1 MKKFLGNIKKKSG
14 SPERN
19 GSAPVVLPQGDA
31 PEAVVVREVTAFCE
45 SGAPNSAAAGDEYL
59 HLPAIVDA
67 AESSPTAARE
77 AAATIRRYLSK
88 DHYQRG
94 FAQYNAVML
103 LRILTD
109 NPGQAFTQNFDAK
122 FLSTIKELLREG
134 KDGSVQQILRETLDY
149 FEVEKA
155 PGNDTLGP
163 LVEMWRKEKGKRN
176 TLRQTVGS
184 TAVKALFQDHQ
195 TEQLQQHRVPPPFMG
210 QQHQSSRRTD
220 VLPPPEELA
229 SRIEEAKTT
238 ARLLVQTVQSTP
250 QSELLANDLVQ
261 EFAGRAQS
269 AQRSIQAYMNCQNPA
284 PDPDTMLTLIETN
297 DQLNIAM
304 SKHQRSVLQ
313 ARKAQ
318 GTATPSPG
326 PQTESMPNPLSMP
339 QHTLGQNVYASG
351 GQGGPQAYSISAH
364 QGQNATPPSVN
375 PQRDEEQYA
384 PPPGPPPAAR
394 GAVRNQEATNSHSH
408 SGLFSATETAPP
420 LPTRARPQSQ
430 AAAYGV
436 GDNPFADDAYGP
448 DSPQHNKSNTSYNLV
463 DIDDTPSPKRQ
474 DSFPL
479 RHDTE
484 NSREQ
489 HQVNPYGTTS
499 GYMHRQDSPPAH
511 GAIHGT
517 GADDILAH
525 QDQPSNERAT
535 DFMSPV
541 DDTGRRMNDMHI

>member
-1 MKKFLGNIKKKSG
+1 MKKFLGNIKKKSD

-134 KDGSVQQILRETLDY
+134 KDGNVQQILRETLDY

-176 TLRQTVGS
+176 TLRQT
-184 TAVKALFQDHQ
+184 
-195 TEQLQQHRVPPPFMG
+195 QQHRVPPPFMG
-210 QQHQSSRRTD
+210 QHHHSSQRTD

-326 PQTESMPNPLSMP
+326 PQTDSMPNPLSMS

-351 GQGGPQAYSISAH
+351 GQGGPQSYSMSAH
-364 QGQNATPPSVN
+364 QGQNATPPSLN
-375 PQRDEEQYA
+375 LQRGEEQYA

-394 GAVRNQEATNSHSH
+394 GAVRNQEATNSHGH
-408 SGLFSATETAPP
+408 SGVYSATETAPP
-420 LPTRARPQSQ
+420 LPTRVRPQSQ
-430 AAAYGV
+430 AATYGV

-448 DSPQHNKSNTSYNLV
+448 DSPRHNKSNTSYNLV
-463 DIDDTPSPKRQ
+463 DIDDTPSPVHQ
-474 DSFPL
+474 DSFPPQ
-479 RHDTE
+479 HDTE
-484 NSREQ
+484 NSKEH
-489 HQVNPYGTTS
+489 HQVNPYRTTS
-499 GYMHRQDSPPAH
+499 DYMHRQDSPTAH
-511 GAIHGT
+511 GGIHGT
-517 GADDILAH
+517 GAGHVLAH
-525 QDQPSNERAT
+525 QDQPNNERAT
-535 DFMSPV
+535 DLISPV